1 MCNSIICYRYNNVIH
16 NILYNLFYLHIQT
29 TIFIK
34 DKTSITVNT
43 SHILNTRYISLK
55 DEKVIINNF
64 KNTINNYE
72 INNTTFNNLK
82 INYNNYH
89 FIKITK
95 DSNETLKKLNSN
107 SKKDVSFDLIIILH
121 KIELRTLLLGKN
133 GIYNSIVKSQFNN
146 MSNYLFNNKY
156 ILLFRRKDMLCFNLF

>member
-34 DKTSITVNT
+34 DKTTITVNT
-43 SHILNTRYISLK
+43 LHILNTRYISLK